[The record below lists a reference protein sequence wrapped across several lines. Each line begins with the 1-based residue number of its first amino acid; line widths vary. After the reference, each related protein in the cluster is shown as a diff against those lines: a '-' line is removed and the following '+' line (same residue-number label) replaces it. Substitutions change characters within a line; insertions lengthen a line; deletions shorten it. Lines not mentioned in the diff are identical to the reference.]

1 MSAQRNG
8 TAGRFGGRER
18 FSETSV
24 CKSCIP
30 MTVRRIAAHLLWTP
44 GGIVRHPVAE
54 VGEYGDVRWIGTS
67 ADPDREPF
75 TAFFA
80 GLLVPDFPRDFRA
93 VFARMQMQL
102 DIPLAEA
109 LAAVV
114 YHV

>member
-1 MSAQRNG
+1 
-8 TAGRFGGRER
+8 
-18 FSETSV
+18 
-24 CKSCIP
+24 

-54 VGEYGDVRWIGTS
+54 VGEHGDVRWIGSS

-93 VFARMQMQL
+93 VFARLQMQP
-102 DIPLAEA
+102 DISLAEV
-109 LAAVV
+109 LSAVV
-114 YHV
+114 TPGCGVPVVISGLDYETLRLTPHSRIMKV

>member
-1 MSAQRNG
+1 
-8 TAGRFGGRER
+8 
-18 FSETSV
+18 
-24 CKSCIP
+24 

-54 VGEYGDVRWIGTS
+54 VGEHGDVRWIGSS

-80 GLLVPDFPRDFRA
+80 GLLVPDFPRDFRV

-114 YHV
+114 TPGCGVPVVISGLDYETLRLTPHSRIMKV